1 MPEFLL
7 MVKPIALI
15 EAASFCDE
23 VRRAKDIAESRF
35 PAPKKE
41 KAQTDLSFHF
51 ISFWPLSF

>member
-1 MPEFLL
+1 M
-7 MVKPIALI
+7 MAKPIALI

-23 VRRAKDIAESRF
+23 VRRAKDTAESRF